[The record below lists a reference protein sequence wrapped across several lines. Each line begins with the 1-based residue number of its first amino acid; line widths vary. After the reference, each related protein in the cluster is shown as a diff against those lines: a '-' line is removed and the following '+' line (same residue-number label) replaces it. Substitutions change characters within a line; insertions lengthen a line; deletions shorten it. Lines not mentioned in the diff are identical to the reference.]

1 MGGVH
6 GMDFLAIRQQSVRRL
21 RRWKLSDPGSLPLHG
36 DSDFEWVRDAASVA
50 DRCHAIAAA
59 LALAH
64 RAPVQTVRSA
74 IDEYDL
80 EPTMGTRELELLR
93 VLEGGQEPDEQTL
106 QQLLVDISWREEA
119 LHALLWVLRLVEDL
133 PADEMCPKQPV
144 YEQLAPGLDPGRARE
159 DLRMRPLSEI
169 AAMLDFYYCL
179 HWHARKAQYHGDV
192 WDYHIA
198 PGVVLERRRAL
209 EWLFQ
214 DARWEDVDLAV

>member
-1 MGGVH
+1 MGAH
-6 GMDFLAIRQQSVRRL
+6 GMDFLAIREQSAARL
-21 RRWKLSDPGSLPLHG
+21 RQWRLSDPGSLPLHG
-36 DSDFEWVRDAASVA
+36 DEDFEWMRDTASVV

-64 RAPVQTVRSA
+64 RAPVQTVRDA
-74 IDEYDL
+74 IDDNGL
-80 EPTMGTRELELLR
+80 ERSLGRRELELLR
-93 VLEGGQEPDEQTL
+93 VLEGDVDVDEPEL

-119 LHALLWVLRLVEDL
+119 LHALLWALGIVEDL
-133 PADEMCPKQPV
+133 PPDRMCPRQPV
-144 YEQLAPGLDPGRARE
+144 YEQLAPGLDPGRAR
-159 DLRMRPLSEI
+159 DDVQLRPLAQI

-192 WDYHIA
+192 WDYEIA

-214 DARWEDVDLAV
+214 DAQWEDVDLAV

>member
-1 MGGVH
+1 
-6 GMDFLAIRQQSVRRL
+6 MDFLAIREQSVRRL
-21 RRWKLSDPGSLPLHG
+21 RKWRLSDPGALPLHG
-36 DSDFEWVRDAASVA
+36 DADFEWMRDARSVA

-64 RAPVQTVRSA
+64 RAPVQTVRDA
-74 IDEYDL
+74 IDEHDL
-80 EPTMGTRELELLR
+80 EGALGERELELMR
-93 VLEGGQEPDEQTL
+93 VLEGEAEVDEPAL
-106 QQLLVDISWREEA
+106 QQLLVDIAWREEA
-119 LHALLWVLRLVEDL
+119 LHALLWALGVVDDL
-133 PADEMCPKQPV
+133 PPDEMCPKQPA
-144 YEQLAPGLDPGRARE
+144 YERFAPGLDPGRAAR
-159 DLRMRPLSEI
+159 DARLRPLAEL

-192 WDYHIA
+192 WDHQIA

>member
-1 MGGVH
+1 
-6 GMDFLAIRQQSVRRL
+6 MDFLAIREQSARRL
-21 RRWKLSDPGSLPLHG
+21 KRWKLSDPGLLPLHG
-36 DSDFEWVRDAASVA
+36 DEDFEWVREPAAVA

-64 RAPVQTVRSA
+64 RAPVATVRDA
-74 IDEYDL
+74 IDEHGL
-80 EPTMGTRELELLR
+80 KPSMGTRELELLR
-93 VLEGGQEPDEQTL
+93 VLEGNEDRDEPAL
-106 QQLLVDISWREEA
+106 QQMLVDISWREEA
-119 LHALLWVLRLVEDL
+119 LHALLWVLKLVDDL
-133 PADEMCPKQPV
+133 PPDHMCPRQPV
-144 YEQLAPGLDPGRARE
+144 YERLAPGLDPAQASE
-159 DLRMRPLSEI
+159 DQRMRPLSEI

-192 WDYHIA
+192 WDYQIA